1 MKIKIIIKNKIILK
15 LLHIFLI
22 SIHLESNVKKEL
34 LSWITAIIPINWEKL
49 IESTENNTVLKQK
62 YVIA

>member
-22 SIHLESNVKKEL
+22 SIQLESNVKKEL
-34 LSWITAIIPINWEKL
+34 LSWITAIIPINWEKQ

>member
-34 LSWITAIIPINWEKL
+34 LSWITAIIPINWEKQ

>member
-34 LSWITAIIPINWEKL
+34 LSWITAIIPINWEKQ
-49 IESTENNTVLKQK
+49 IESTENNTALKQK